1 MTFVFAAIN
10 RNDIADYV
18 STLFYVYSLILIA
31 YIISSLVQSLGMRI
45 PYSRP
50 VHAVLGFLRDV
61 SEPYLRPFR
70 RLLPNF
76 GGFDFSPI
84 IAFFVLRIV
93 SSIVVSIIRG

>member
-1 MTFVFAAIN
+1 MTFVFAAIG
-10 RNDIADYV
+10 RNEIADYV

-50 VHAVLGFLRDV
+50 VNAVLGFLRDV

>member
-1 MTFVFAAIN
+1 MTLVFAAIG

-31 YIISSLVQSLGMRI
+31 YIISSLVLSLGMRI

-50 VHAVLGFLRDV
+50 LNAVLGFLRDV
-61 SEPYLRPFR
+61 SEPFLRPFR

-93 SSIVVSIIRG
+93 ASIVVSIIRG

>member
-1 MTFVFAAIN
+1 MTFVFAAIG
-10 RNDIADYV
+10 RNEIANYV

-31 YIISSLVQSLGMRI
+31 YIISSLVLSLGMRI

-50 VHAVLGFLRDV
+50 VNAVLGFLRDV
-61 SEPYLRPFR
+61 SEPYLAPFR

-84 IAFFVLRIV
+84 IGFFVLRIV

>member
-1 MTFVFAAIN
+1 MTLVFAAID

-31 YIISSLVQSLGMRI
+31 YIISSLVLSLGMRI

-50 VHAVLGFLRDV
+50 LNAVLGFLRDV
-61 SEPYLRPFR
+61 SEPFLRPFR

-93 SSIVVSIIRG
+93 ASIVVSIIRG